1 MTNTT
6 KTIHEPLFHVA
17 KREKLPTTKA
27 ILIRVYAILV
37 AIAISSILCLIFLKV
52 SPITMFL
59 SMIKGTF
66 GTSKNTWKLLH
77 ELAILLGI
85 SLAVAPAFKMKFWN
99 CGADGQTLVGGLACA
114 ACMHYLSDL
123 PNGILIPIMLLASIT
138 AGVIWAA
145 IPAIFKA
152 FYETNET
159 LFTLMMNYISIQLVL
174 YFTNTWITNPETG
187 KLVFTKLP
195 LFKVGLLPKVFNA
208 YLLNILIVALLTVA
222 VYIYLKHTKQGYE
235 VAIVGESKNT
245 AKYIGI
251 SNKKVIIRTMI
262 ISGAICGIIG
272 FLLVAGYNHT
282 IDENLVN
289 GRGFTAILVTWLGK
303 VNPLYMILTSFLVVF
318 LSTGTT
324 YFTDS
329 LKLGDSSFANI
340 LTAIAFFC
348 IIACEFFVVYKIKF
362 RKKNI
367 KTVNK
372 KLEVKD
378 ND

>member
-1 MTNTT
+1 MSNNT
-6 KTIHEPLFHVA
+6 KTIREPLFHVV
-17 KREKLPTTKA
+17 KRGKLPVKNSILIRIYA
-27 ILIRVYAILV
+27 ILIAL
-37 AIAISSILCLIFLKV
+37 AISSLLCLIFLKV
-52 SPITMFL
+52 NPITMFS
-59 SMIKGTF
+59 SMLKGTF

-77 ELAILLGI
+77 ELAVLLGV

-123 PNGILIPIMLLASIT
+123 PNGILIPIMLIASIT
-138 AGVIWAA
+138 AGVIWAV

-152 FYETNET
+152 FYNTNET
-159 LFTLMMNYISIQLVL
+159 LFTLMMNYIAIQLVL
-174 YFTNTWITNPETG
+174 FFTNTWITNPETG

-195 LFKVGLLPKVFNA
+195 LFKVGLLPQIFNA
-208 YLLNILIVALLTVA
+208 YLLNILIVTLITVA
-222 VYIYLKHTKQGYE
+222 VYIYLKYTKQGYE

-251 SNKKVIIRTMI
+251 STKKVIIRTMI
-262 ISGAICGIIG
+262 ISGAICGIMG

-282 IDENLVN
+282 IDGNLVK

-303 VNPLYMILTSFLVVF
+303 VNPLYMILTSFMVVF
-318 LSTGTT
+318 LNTGTT

-329 LKLGDSSFANI
+329 IKLGNSSFADI

-348 IIACEFFVVYKIKF
+348 IIACEFFVVYKIKL
-362 RKKNI
+362 RKKNKKTI
-367 KTVNK
+367 KEK
-372 KLEVKD
+372 SEVIK